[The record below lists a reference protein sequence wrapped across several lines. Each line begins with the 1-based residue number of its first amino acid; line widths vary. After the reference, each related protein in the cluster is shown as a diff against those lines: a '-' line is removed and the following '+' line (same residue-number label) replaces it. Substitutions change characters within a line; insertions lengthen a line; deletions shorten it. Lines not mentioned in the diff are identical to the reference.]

1 MTEQGKRETAIEE
14 MAQFM
19 CETGEKSCAKCKGE
33 PNVQCGAW
41 NEATRLYDAGY
52 RKAAKDGTFH
62 IDISKELTK
71 DFFKNEIEKVL
82 KETAKKIFEE
92 LRCHCMTTTEE
103 DCYGEEIIP
112 KSYTLWE
119 DDLRKLEKTFGVEVE
134 E

>member
-1 MTEQGKRETAIEE
+1 MTEQENRETAIEE

-52 RKAAKDGTFH
+52 RKADEVRKEIAKRFLKMLY
-62 IDISKELTK
+62 DIGVDRQTIETCGIYDVNGSELAR
-71 DFFKNEIEKVL
+71 FVSQE
-82 KETAKKIFEE
+82 
-92 LRCHCMTTTEE
+92 
-103 DCYGEEIIP
+103 
-112 KSYTLWE
+112 
-119 DDLRKLEKTFGVEVE
+119 FGVEVE